1 MRTRSVTALLAAV
14 LTALLLVPAAPA
26 AAHNSL
32 QEATPARDARL
43 TAAPTQVTLRFLQ
56 RLNPSYTTITV
67 SDAGQRPVPTSA
79 PAVDGATGTVTI
91 DEPLGNGTY
100 TVAYRVVSRD
110 GHPVQGS
117 YRFTV
122 ADPAAPAP
130 SAPAS
135 AVAPTPIGA
144 DATAGAGGASGGPA
158 AADEPDAS
166 GARSGDDGPPVAL
179 LAGGAAAG
187 LLVVAGIVL
196 LVARRARARAGSGDV
211 R

>member
-14 LTALLLVPAAPA
+14 LTALLLVPATPA

-56 RLNPSYTTITV
+56 RLNPSFTTITV
-67 SDAGQRPVPTSA
+67 SDAGQRTVPTSA

-135 AVAPTPIGA
+135 SAAPASTGT
-144 DATAGAGGASGGPA
+144 DAAG
-158 AADEPDAS
+158 EPDAS
-166 GARSGDDGPPVAL
+166 VARSGDDDRPVAL
-179 LAGGAAAG
+179 LAGGAVAG
-187 LLVVAGIVL
+187 LLVVAGIAL
-196 LVARRARARAGSGDV
+196 LVARRARARRTDH
-211 R
+211 

>member
-1 MRTRSVTALLAAV
+1 MRTRSVTALLAAA
-14 LTALLLVPAAPA
+14 LTALLLVPATPA

-43 TAAPTQVTLRFLQ
+43 TSAPTQVTLRFMQ
-56 RLNPSYTTITV
+56 RLNPAFTTITL
-67 SDAGQRPVPTSA
+67 SDAGQRAVPTGA
-79 PAVDGATGTVTI
+79 PTVDGVTGRATI

-122 ADPAAPAP
+122 ADPAAPET

-135 AVAPTPIGA
+135 PSAPPSSGA
-144 DATAGAGGASGGPA
+144 DATAGTPASGGPSDAGRPDA
-158 AADEPDAS
+158 AAPRAD
-166 GARSGDDGPPVAL
+166 DDGPPAAL
-179 LAGGAAAG
+179 LAGGAVAG
-187 LLVVAGIVL
+187 LVVIAGIVL
-196 LVARRARARAGSGDV
+196 LVAHRGRAR
-211 R
+211 

>member
-14 LTALLLVPAAPA
+14 FTALLLAPATPA

-43 TAAPTQVTLRFLQ
+43 TAAPTQVTLRFMQ
-56 RLNPSYTTITV
+56 GLNPSFTTITV
-67 SDAGQRPVPTSA
+67 SDAGQRKVPTSA
-79 PAVDGATGTVTI
+79 PAVNGATGTVTI

-135 AVAPTPIGA
+135 AAAAASAGA
-144 DATAGAGGASGGPA
+144 DAAGG
-158 AADEPDAS
+158 PDAA

-196 LVARRARARAGSGDV
+196 LIARRARAHRTDH
-211 R
+211 

>member
-1 MRTRSVTALLAAV
+1 MRTRSVTALLAAA
-14 LTALLLVPAAPA
+14 LTALLLVPATPA

-56 RLNPSYTTITV
+56 GLNPSFTTITV
-67 SDAGQRPVPTSA
+67 SDAAQRTVPTSA

-135 AVAPTPIGA
+135 AAPTP
-144 DATAGAGGASGGPA
+144 TALAASAGVDG
-158 AADEPDAS
+158 ADEPDAS

-179 LAGGAAAG
+179 LAGGAVAG
-187 LLVVAGIVL
+187 LLVITGIVL
-196 LVARRARARAGSGDV
+196 LVARRARARRTDH
-211 R
+211 

>member
-14 LTALLLVPAAPA
+14 LTTMLLVPATPA

-43 TAAPTQVTLRFLQ
+43 TAAPTQVTLRFMQ
-56 RLNPSYTTITV
+56 GLNPSFTTITV
-67 SDAGQRPVPTSA
+67 SDAGQRKVPTSA

-130 SAPAS
+130 SAPVSPA
-135 AVAPTPIGA
+135 APTP
-144 DATAGAGGASGGPA
+144 TAAAASAGVDGAG
-158 AADEPDAS
+158 EPDAS
-166 GARSGDDGPPVAL
+166 GARSGDDGPQVAL
-179 LAGGAAAG
+179 LAGGAVAG
-187 LLVVAGIVL
+187 LVVVAGVVL
-196 LVARRARARAGSGDV
+196 LVARRARDRRPD

>member
-1 MRTRSVTALLAAV
+1 MRTCSVTALLAAV
-14 LTALLLVPAAPA
+14 LTALLLVPATPA

-56 RLNPSYTTITV
+56 RLNPSFTTITV
-67 SDAGQRPVPTSA
+67 SDAGQRTVPTSA

-135 AVAPTPIGA
+135 SAAPASTGT
-144 DATAGAGGASGGPA
+144 DAAG
-158 AADEPDAS
+158 EPDAS
-166 GARSGDDGPPVAL
+166 VARSGDDDRPVAL
-179 LAGGAAAG
+179 LAGGAVAG
-187 LLVVAGIVL
+187 LLVVAGIAL
-196 LVARRARARAGSGDV
+196 LVARRARARRTDH
-211 R
+211 

>member
-1 MRTRSVTALLAAV
+1 MRTRSVTALLAAA
-14 LTALLLVPAAPA
+14 LTALLLVPATPA

-56 RLNPSYTTITV
+56 GLNPSFTTITV
-67 SDAGQRPVPTSA
+67 SDAAQRTVPTSA

-117 YRFTV
+117 YRFTM

-135 AVAPTPIGA
+135 AAPTP
-144 DATAGAGGASGGPA
+144 TAVAASAGVDG
-158 AADEPDAS
+158 ADEPDAS

-179 LAGGAAAG
+179 LAGGAVAG
-187 LLVVAGIVL
+187 LLVITGIVL
-196 LVARRARARAGSGDV
+196 LVARRARARRTDH
-211 R
+211 

>member
-14 LTALLLVPAAPA
+14 LTALLLVPATPA

-56 RLNPSYTTITV
+56 RLNPSFTTITV
-67 SDAGQRPVPTSA
+67 SDAGQRTVSTSA

-122 ADPAAPAP
+122 AYPAAPAP
-130 SAPAS
+130 SASAPSASASS
-135 AVAPTPIGA
+135 AVAASTGT
-144 DATAGAGGASGGPA
+144 DAAG
-158 AADEPDAS
+158 EPDAS
-166 GARSGDDGPPVAL
+166 VARSGDDGPPVAL
-179 LAGGAAAG
+179 LAGGAVAG
-187 LLVVAGIVL
+187 LLVVAGIAL
-196 LVARRARARAGSGDV
+196 LVARRARARRTDH
-211 R
+211 

>member
-1 MRTRSVTALLAAV
+1 MRTRSVTALLAAA
-14 LTALLLVPAAPA
+14 LTALLLVPATPA
-26 AAHNSL
+26 SAHNSL

-56 RLNPSYTTITV
+56 GLNPSFTTITV
-67 SDAGQRPVPTSA
+67 SDAAQRTVPTSA

-135 AVAPTPIGA
+135 AAPTP
-144 DATAGAGGASGGPA
+144 TAVAASAGVDG
-158 AADEPDAS
+158 ADEPDAS

-179 LAGGAAAG
+179 LAGGAVAG
-187 LLVVAGIVL
+187 LLVITGIVL
-196 LVARRARARAGSGDV
+196 LVARRARARRTDH
-211 R
+211 